1 MWFFVFV
8 LFFWVLF
15 CFVCFFKGH
24 EEAPVTEEKIP
35 NFHITDVNISTQKTP
50 SWEERVHKVTS
61 CLQNWQCPSQ
71 NRPVRFFNSIRITEN
86 VLSDGGVLAEDK
98 PIVHPM
104 WEMPSHAYQ
113 LWMARMWTAGALSP
127 GTGMNRQCSPSLE
140 RSPHRGPGMWMAV
153 FTDASFARTMNAV
166 SMSRCA
172 HVHQGLIT
180 AVDVTALKE
189 RI

>member
-127 GTGMNRQCSPSLE
+127 GTGMEVRTASWDAICQQA
-140 RSPHRGPGMWMAV
+140 M
-153 FTDASFARTMNAV
+153 FTIVGTFPASW
-166 SMSRCA
+166 SRDVDGS
-172 HVHQGLIT
+172 VH
-180 AVDVTALKE
+180 
-189 RI
+189 